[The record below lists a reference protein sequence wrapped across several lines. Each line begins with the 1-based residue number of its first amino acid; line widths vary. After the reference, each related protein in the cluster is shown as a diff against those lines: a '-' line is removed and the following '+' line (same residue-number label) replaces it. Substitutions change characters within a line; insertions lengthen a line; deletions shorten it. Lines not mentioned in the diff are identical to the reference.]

1 MAEIKYESKIGQVN
15 ASTSSVY
22 AVLTNLENLQRFK
35 EVIPQDK
42 IKELEINKDSIRF
55 KVEGLGLKI
64 TIKIVEKEENK
75 LIKYGAENIPIPLN
89 AWIQLKEVDAHDTR
103 MRITIKTDVPMMLR
117 MMLNAKMQTSLDQA
131 IDMLCSIK
139 YE

>member
-1 MAEIKYESKIGQVN
+1 MAEIKYESKIGKVN
-15 ASTSSVY
+15 ASAGSVY
-22 AVLTNLENLQRFK
+22 AVLTNLENLQRFAD
-35 EVIPQDK
+35 VIPQDK
-42 IKELEINKDSIRF
+42 IKELEISRESIRF
-55 KVEGLGLKI
+55 KVEGLGPKI